1 VVAARE
7 VSGEVVVLRDAT
19 DEGVAAP
26 LEALRPRLSGLRVAV
41 VVAADVVALAAFGW
55 LYLRELIHVFPQWP
69 NDRHLELCP
78 RDWARTRS
86 RLVASELEREFGPIT
101 VPPAEKQS

>member
-1 VVAARE
+1 
-7 VSGEVVVLRDAT
+7 
-19 DEGVAAP
+19 
-26 LEALRPRLSGLRVAV
+26 
-41 VVAADVVALAAFGW
+41 
-55 LYLRELIHVFPQWP
+55 VFPQWP

>member
-1 VVAARE
+1 MA
-7 VSGEVVVLRDAT
+7 SC
-19 DEGVAAP
+19 
-26 LEALRPRLSGLRVAV
+26 RLHGL
-41 VVAADVVALAAFGW
+41 DVE